1 MPDAQSILSNLRLI
15 ANDRI
20 VGAVAW
26 HVAVALCGLAL
37 AFGWRPSRRLAGL
50 LLSAPVASVGIVA
63 FVHGNPFNGAMFVA
77 LAAAL
82 VGIASR
88 FGPDPAQGGTT
99 VDRIAGAAMI
109 AALAAVL
116 AGIASRFRPD
126 EAQAGTTVDR
136 IAGGVMI
143 AFAWL
148 YPHFLDAR
156 PPATYLYAA
165 PMGLIPC
172 PTLALVIGFTLV
184 SGGLAS
190 RAWSFTLAAAG
201 LFYGL
206 FGFFRLRV
214 ALDFFLIAGALA
226 LLVSP
231 FRLRRTRTEAVSAPL
246 FISHSK

>member
-63 FVHGNPFNGAMFVA
+63 FMHGNPFNGAMF
-77 LAAAL
+77 
-82 VGIASR
+82 
-88 FGPDPAQGGTT
+88 
-99 VDRIAGAAMI
+99 

>member
-1 MPDAQSILSNLRLI
+1 MPDPQSILTNLRLI
-15 ANDRI
+15 ASDRI
-20 VGAVAW
+20 SGAVAW

-37 AFGWRPSRRLAGL
+37 VLGWRPSRRLAGL

-63 FVHGNPFNGAMFVA
+63 LMYGNPFNGAMFVA
-77 LAAAL
+77 IAGVL

-88 FGPDPAQGGTT
+88 LGPDEAQVGTT
-99 VDRIAGAAMI
+99 VDRIAGA
-109 AALAAVL
+109 
-116 AGIASRFRPD
+116 
-126 EAQAGTTVDR
+126 
-136 IAGGVMI
+136 VMI

-148 YPHFLDAR
+148 YPHFLDGR

-165 PMGLIPC
+165 PMGIIPC

-184 SGGLAS
+184 AGGFAS

-201 LFYGL
+201 LFYAF

-214 ALDFFLIAGALA
+214 RLDFFLVAGALA
-226 LLVSP
+226 LLMSP
-231 FRLRRTRTEAVSAPL
+231 LRLRRVRSETVSAPL

>member
-1 MPDAQSILSNLRLI
+1 MFDAQSILTNLRLI

-20 VGAVAW
+20 AGAIAW

-37 AFGWRPSRRLAGL
+37 VLGWRPSRRLAGL

-63 FVHGNPFNGAMFVA
+63 FMHGNPFNGAMFVA
-77 LAAAL
+77 IAAVL

-88 FGPDPAQGGTT
+88 LGPDEAQGGTT
-99 VDRIAGAAMI
+99 VDRIAGAA
-109 AALAAVL
+109 
-116 AGIASRFRPD
+116 
-126 EAQAGTTVDR
+126 
-136 IAGGVMI
+136 MI

-172 PTLALVIGFTLV
+172 PTLALVVGFTLV
-184 SGGLAS
+184 AGGLAS
-190 RAWSFTLAAAG
+190 RAWSFTLAAAA

-214 ALDFFLIAGALA
+214 ALDFFLVAGALA

-231 FRLRRTRTEAVSAPL
+231 FRLRRARTEAVSAPL

>member
-20 VGAVAW
+20 AGAVAW
-26 HVAVALCGLAL
+26 HAAVALCGLAL
-37 AFGWRPSRRLAGL
+37 VLGWRPSRRLAGL

-63 FVHGNPFNGAMFVA
+63 FMYGNPFNGAMFGA
-77 LAAAL
+77 IAAVL

-88 FGPDPAQGGTT
+88 LGPDEAQGGTT

-109 AALAAVL
+109 AF
-116 AGIASRFRPD
+116 SWF
-126 EAQAGTTVDR
+126 
-136 IAGGVMI
+136 
-143 AFAWL
+143 

-172 PTLALVIGFTLV
+172 PTLALVIGFSLV

-214 ALDFFLIAGALA
+214 GLDFFLVAGALA

-231 FRLRRTRTEAVSAPL
+231 FRLRRARTEAVSAPL

>member
-37 AFGWRPSRRLAGL
+37 ALGWRPSRRLAGL

-63 FVHGNPFNGAMFVA
+63 FMHGNPFNGAMF
-77 LAAAL
+77 
-82 VGIASR
+82 
-88 FGPDPAQGGTT
+88 
-99 VDRIAGAAMI
+99 

-184 SGGLAS
+184 SGALAS
-190 RAWSFTLAAAG
+190 RAWSFTLVAAG
-201 LFYGL
+201 LFYGF

-214 ALDFFLIAGALA
+214 PLDIFLVAGALA

-231 FRLRRTRTEAVSAPL
+231 FRLRRARTEAVSAPL
-246 FISHSK
+246 FISHPK

>member
-20 VGAVAW
+20 AGAIAW

-37 AFGWRPSRRLAGL
+37 VLGWKPSRRLAGL

-63 FVHGNPFNGAMFVA
+63 FMRGNPFNGAMFGA
-77 LAAAL
+77 LAAVL
-82 VGIASR
+82 VAIASR
-88 FGPDPAQGGTT
+88 LGPDAARGGTT
-99 VDRIAGAAMI
+99 VDRIAGA
-109 AALAAVL
+109 
-116 AGIASRFRPD
+116 
-126 EAQAGTTVDR
+126 
-136 IAGGVMI
+136 VMI

-148 YPHFLDAR
+148 YPHFLEAR

-172 PTLALVIGFTLV
+172 PTLALVIGFSLV
-184 SGGLAS
+184 AGGLAS
-190 RAWSFTLAAAG
+190 RAWSFPLAAVG

-214 ALDFFLIAGALA
+214 ALDFFLVAGALA
-226 LLVSP
+226 LFLSP
-231 FRLRRTRTEAVSAPL
+231 LRLRGARTVAVSAPP

>member
-1 MPDAQSILSNLRLI
+1 LQTAIPTCPGAGTIAAVIHQRREGEERMPDPQSILTNLRLI

-20 VGAVAW
+20 GGAVAW

-37 AFGWRPSRRLAGL
+37 ALGWRPSRRLTGL
-50 LLSAPVASVGIVA
+50 LLSAPVASVGILA
-63 FVHGNPFNGAMFVA
+63 FMHGNPFNGAMFGAIAAV
-77 LAAAL
+77 LA
-82 VGIASR
+82 GIASR
-88 FGPDPAQGGTT
+88 FGLDEAHGGTT
-99 VDRIAGAAMI
+99 VDRIAGA
-109 AALAAVL
+109 
-116 AGIASRFRPD
+116 
-126 EAQAGTTVDR
+126 
-136 IAGGVMI
+136 VMI

-214 ALDFFLIAGALA
+214 ALDFFLVAGALA
-226 LLVSP
+226 LLVS
-231 FRLRRTRTEAVSAPL
+231 RLRMPRARTEAASAPIL
-246 FISHSK
+246 ISHSK

>member
-1 MPDAQSILSNLRLI
+1 M
-15 ANDRI
+15 
-20 VGAVAW
+20 
-26 HVAVALCGLAL
+26 
-37 AFGWRPSRRLAGL
+37 
-50 LLSAPVASVGIVA
+50 
-63 FVHGNPFNGAMFVA
+63 HGNPFNGAMFGV
-77 LAAAL
+77 LAAVL

-88 FGPDPAQGGTT
+88 FGPDEAHGGTT
-99 VDRIAGAAMI
+99 VDRIAGA
-109 AALAAVL
+109 
-116 AGIASRFRPD
+116 
-126 EAQAGTTVDR
+126 
-136 IAGGVMI
+136 VMI

-156 PPATYLYAA
+156 PAATYLYAA

-172 PTLALVIGFTLV
+172 PTLALVIGFTLL

-201 LFYGL
+201 LFYGF

-214 ALDFFLIAGALA
+214 GLDFVLVAGALA

-231 FRLRRTRTEAVSAPL
+231 FRLRRARTVAVSAPL

>member
-1 MPDAQSILSNLRLI
+1 MPDAQNILTNLKLI

-20 VGAVAW
+20 AGAIAW

-37 AFGWRPSRRLAGL
+37 VFGWRPSRRLAGL

-63 FVHGNPFNGAMFVA
+63 FMHGNPFNGAMFGA
-77 LAAAL
+77 LAAVLIA
-82 VGIASR
+82 IASR
-88 FGPDPAQGGTT
+88 LGADGARGGTT
-99 VDRIAGAAMI
+99 VDRIAGA
-109 AALAAVL
+109 
-116 AGIASRFRPD
+116 
-126 EAQAGTTVDR
+126 
-136 IAGGVMI
+136 VMI

-148 YPHFLDAR
+148 YPHFLDGR

-190 RAWSFTLAAAG
+190 RAWPFTLAAAG
-201 LFYGL
+201 LFYGF

-214 ALDFFLIAGALA
+214 GLDFFLVAGALA

-231 FRLRRTRTEAVSAPL
+231 LRLRRARTEVVSAPL

>member
-1 MPDAQSILSNLRLI
+1 MPDAQDILTNLRLI

-20 VGAVAW
+20 AAAVAW
-26 HVAVALCGLAL
+26 HVAVAVCGLAL
-37 AFGWRPSRRLAGL
+37 VFGWRPSRRLAGV

-63 FVHGNPFNGAMFVA
+63 FMHGNPFNGAMFSA
-77 LAAAL
+77 
-82 VGIASR
+82 I
-88 FGPDPAQGGTT
+88 
-99 VDRIAGAAMI
+99 
-109 AALAAVL
+109 AAVL
-116 AGIASRFRPD
+116 AGIASRFGLD
-126 EAQAGTTVDR
+126 EAHAGATVDR
-136 IAGGVMI
+136 IAGAGMI

-148 YPHFLDAR
+148 YPHFLVAR
-156 PPATYLYAA
+156 PPTTYLYAA

-214 ALDFFLIAGALA
+214 GLDFFLVAGALA

-231 FRLRRTRTEAVSAPL
+231 LRLRRARTEAVSAPL